1 MHVSLWVVLLV
12 CVGFLSDLFLVLSE
26 HIVCEW
32 LPVISSLELCL
43 LPHHTTTVAFAGSLT
58 LSFFL
63 TPGSH
68 PSPFI
73 FFPVCFLLLLTE
85 PMHPSRHVKSGSWS
99 WWILSYFILFFFK
112 FPFIYIQ
119 PPKTKTKEKKR
130 VEERRK
136 KCLHEM
142 LPLENLP
149 GAVHNFASLLFE
161 LFNLFSIY
169 LIPLDLLSV
178 PVFFKSAHRVMM

>member
-1 MHVSLWVVLLV
+1 MPACMCHFEWYCLFAW
-12 CVGFLSDLFLVLSE
+12 GILSDLFLVLSE

-43 LPHHTTTVAFAGSLT
+43 LPYHTTTVAFAGSLT

-68 PSPFI
+68 PSPFV
-73 FFPVCFLLLLTE
+73 FLPVCFLLLLTE
-85 PMHPSRHVKSGSWS
+85 PMHPSRHVKSGFLD
-99 WWILSYFILFFFK
+99 LSFIFLN
-112 FPFIYIQ
+112 FPLYTSNHQ
-119 PPKTKTKEKKR
+119 KQK
-130 VEERRK
+130 
-136 KCLHEM
+136 
-142 LPLENLP
+142 LPLENLS

-178 PVFFKSAHRVMM
+178 PVIFKSAHRVMM